1 MVFIITGIAES
12 GRNTVGRL
20 LAETLGWEF
29 IDAENLPLPGS
40 FDARKCSASLS
51 AADSASAKE
60 ALSSAI
66 DLWIY
71 QWRDVVVSCPMLTES
86 DQRQLARTSGLV
98 KVVCLEASHVTTRSP
113 DLDRSVSVASHEAP
127 AKWHAVPEPG
137 QDVLTV
143 DSSRQVEDII
153 AEITAVLIRRKSP
166 WFAHN

>member
-1 MVFIITGIAES
+1 MVFVITGTAES

-29 IDAENLPLPGS
+29 IDAENLPPPGS
-40 FDARKCSASLS
+40 MDARGWSASLAGADRAVGTETLS
-51 AADSASAKE
+51 AAIKF
-60 ALSSAI
+60 
-66 DLWIY
+66 WIY

-86 DQRQLARTSGLV
+86 DRRQLSRMSALV

-127 AKWHAVPEPG
+127 AKRHAVPEPA
-137 QDVLTV
+137 QDMLTV